1 VTCYEVTER
10 EIFSIPF
17 TRPEGVEISNMLDVS
32 MRWSESL
39 DWGGGGYGGMCMT
52 GPLRKGFEG
61 VVVFCR

>member
-17 TRPEGVEISNMLDVS
+17 TRPERVEISNMLDVS

-39 DWGGGGYGGMCMT
+39 RWGVMEVC
-52 GPLRKGFEG
+52 
-61 VVVFCR
+61 V